1 MRGSKE
7 DVPTT
12 LEAEEVVIQEAEWA
26 DIHVGFETYN
36 QEFDLAPLLKG
47 LPDDRCQCPHYGY
60 VLKGRMTVRYA
71 DREEVINAG
80 DAYYMVPGHAPV
92 MEAGTEIV
100 EFSPR
105 TSSAR
110 LWRSPSATSPRCSK
124 ATKAKTVCQMGADT
138 AIVRSRTPAFS
149 LLPHHSRPGIPD
161 R

>member
-12 LEAEEVVIQEAEWA
+12 LESEEVVIQEAEWA

-36 QEFDLAPLLKG
+36 EEFDLAPLLKG

-100 EFSPR
+100 EFSPKDEFR
-105 TSSAR
+105 
-110 LWRSPSATSPRCSK
+110 
-124 ATKAKTVCQMGADT
+124 KTMEVAERNLAAMQ
-138 AIVRSRTPAFS
+138 
-149 LLPHHSRPGIPD
+149 
-161 R
+161 

>member
-12 LEAEEVVIQEAEWA
+12 LESEEVVIQEAEWA

-92 MEAGTEIV
+92 MEASTEIV
-100 EFSPR
+100 EFSPKDEFR
-105 TSSAR
+105 
-110 LWRSPSATSPRCSK
+110 
-124 ATKAKTVCQMGADT
+124 KTIEVAERNLAVMQ
-138 AIVRSRTPAFS
+138 
-149 LLPHHSRPGIPD
+149 
-161 R
+161 

>member
-12 LEAEEVVIQEAEWA
+12 IESEEVVIQEAEWA

-36 QEFDLAPLLKG
+36 EEFDLAPLLKG

-100 EFSPR
+100 EFSPIDEYQ
-105 TSSAR
+105 
-110 LWRSPSATSPRCSK
+110 
-124 ATKAKTVCQMGADT
+124 KTMEVAERNLAAMQ
-138 AIVRSRTPAFS
+138 
-149 LLPHHSRPGIPD
+149 
-161 R
+161 